1 MLQKNLAE
9 RGKLLQLTRDLKLM
23 TLEFKIPIVIL
34 SQLNRNAEGK
44 DPSMADLRESGAIEQ
59 DSDNILFIH
68 EPNIEEIN
76 KLISEGIFTANFFNL
91 LEKDKRKYSQLIIE
105 KQRNGQTCTISVIKA
120 PQVMKFIEV
129 EGKRC

>member
-1 MLQKNLAE
+1 
-9 RGKLLQLTRDLKLM
+9 
-23 TLEFKIPIVIL
+23 
-34 SQLNRNAEGK
+34 
-44 DPSMADLRESGAIEQ
+44 MADLRESGAIEQ

-91 LEKDKRKYSQLIIE
+91 LEIDKRKYSQLIIE